1 MENRDHILIRIKEY
15 FLPLFNLVGGNF
27 IIGGGAIC
35 DIISTNSVKRDI
47 DIFFETPEDR
57 DRFRESIED
66 LGFSIRIE
74 TSFGV
79 KYKFMNI
86 HLDATTW
93 EQHPISDW
101 CKNCDFTANSFML
114 NQDMILYCHSESIAD
129 CTEGLLNPLNLNNN
143 WNTRVLRYIGKG
155 FTPTERMLEYL
166 DDLKFSREPYKD
178 QRIESIDLNQYEI
191 RNKKIY
197 LP

>member
-114 NQDMILYCHSESIAD
+114 NLVELVHWTPIIPAFLMAQSI
-129 CTEGLLNPLNLNNN
+129 LNNSDN
-143 WNTRVLRYIGKG
+143 WMGK
-155 FTPTERMLEYL
+155 
-166 DDLKFSREPYKD
+166 
-178 QRIESIDLNQYEI
+178 I
-191 RNKKIY
+191 KI
-197 LP
+197 